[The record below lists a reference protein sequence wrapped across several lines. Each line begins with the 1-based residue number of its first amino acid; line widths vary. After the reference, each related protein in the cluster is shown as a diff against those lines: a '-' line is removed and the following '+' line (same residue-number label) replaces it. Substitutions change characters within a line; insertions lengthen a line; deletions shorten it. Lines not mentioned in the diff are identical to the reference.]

1 MLPEDG
7 LPTVQWSGPKIQ
19 EFRAC
24 PKVGTG
30 SDDWVV
36 QDGGI
41 ELDYSPWMLSGT
53 QKFHCTKKKNFFVG
67 ALPGMP
73 KAKNPSEYNL
83 LFGQFND
90 KSDLITG
97 VVYGYDSS
105 SGYFAAMK
113 YRWKDHE

>member
-1 MLPEDG
+1 MLPNG
-7 LPTVQWSGPKIQ
+7 GTPTVQWSGGK
-19 EFRAC
+19 EKESDAC
-24 PKVGTG
+24 PKAGTG
-30 SDDWVV
+30 SVDFRVHE
-36 QDGGI
+36 GGI
-41 ELDYSPWMLSGT
+41 ELDYSPWMLSST

-67 ALPGMP
+67 ALPDTSITR
-73 KAKNPSEYNL
+73 NLSEYNL

-90 KSDLITG
+90 KKDLITG